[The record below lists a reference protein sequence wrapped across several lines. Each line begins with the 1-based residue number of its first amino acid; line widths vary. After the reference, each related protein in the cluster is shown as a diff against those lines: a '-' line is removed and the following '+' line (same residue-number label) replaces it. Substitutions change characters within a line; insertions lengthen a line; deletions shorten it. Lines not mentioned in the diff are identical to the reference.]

1 MALPR
6 LRRQDTAHG
15 FTLQDQRPKRARRD
29 ALFGLGGTRQ
39 RSGFGPRRRREKPR
53 AAQGRIGAVGSPAP
67 ASRLRRSRRSLRT
80 TRFPNDAS
88 SGNAGTTADQGVTPP
103 FPQEADPAP
112 LRQPNR
118 ERGPSRRATASGA
131 TSASARTQAAS
142 APAKARRPKPSW
154 RRRRLEDAP
163 RPQPRPRR
171 GRDREGSSPGS
182 GRRRGPPVAH
192 ANLHPRSGG
201 SSRQSQAH
209 PSLRFFKRAKPEG
222 PAAFPSHREVGACA
236 SPAVACRSQDS
247 KAIPA
252 PRRGDCALPRLGH
265 AKAAVDRSRCFRKTA
280 IQGAR
285 ARRCAARLR
294 ASHAR

>member
-1 MALPR
+1 LLSLLGMALPR

-15 FTLQDQRPKRARRD
+15 SSLQNERPKRARRD
-29 ALFGLGGTRQ
+29 ALFGLGGTPQ

-80 TRFPNDAS
+80 TRFPNDAG
-88 SGNAGTTADQGVTPP
+88 SGNAGTTADRGVTSP

-131 TSASARTQAAS
+131 TSAAARTQAAS

-192 ANLHPRSGG
+192 ANLHPGTGIRKFHPRPRKSRCRAPEAG
-201 SSRQSQAH
+201 SSFESHGDACTCGPAPGCLPASRPA
-209 PSLRFFKRAKPEG
+209 PESLRW
-222 PAAFPSHREVGACA
+222 
-236 SPAVACRSQDS
+236 
-247 KAIPA
+247 
-252 PRRGDCALPRLGH
+252 RGIA
-265 AKAAVDRSRCFRKTA
+265 
-280 IQGAR
+280 
-285 ARRCAARLR
+285 
-294 ASHAR
+294 